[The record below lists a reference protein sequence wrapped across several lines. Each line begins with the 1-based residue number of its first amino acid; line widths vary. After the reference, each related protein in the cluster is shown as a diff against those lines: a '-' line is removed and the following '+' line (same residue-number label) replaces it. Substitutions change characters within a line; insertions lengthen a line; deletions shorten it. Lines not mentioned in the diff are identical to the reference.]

1 MNTSVKSLKYGQFT
15 CLYFFMKKNIL
26 SLLFIIGIAFL
37 LNIASAQFT
46 STTCEWDAHCA
57 APTKGVNYKDTIIY
71 IWAQGDEFDLG
82 FQQNFDKQ
90 KILLQEIFISENK
103 SFSEEE
109 ILNKITE
116 NITDIQGT
124 KTLIINTSKF
134 DVLLQLLAKVH
145 ASDNLNLKSKTIY
158 LITNSN
164 KFFLKRMLANH
175 IKPLEITKIYTLPQD
190 KSLNF
195 LSTMSLGK
203 ISNQE
208 EYITP
213 FSMSFQETP
222 KYLPISYLVD
232 RLIYHG
238 FPIEL
243 ITMFL
248 VLSLWALVIS
258 ILRQVVGFSV
268 FGIYSPLLFAV
279 SMSILGVPLSL
290 TFLVVWLITK
300 LLIKLITKKMY
311 LLHNAKS
318 ALLIILY
325 FFILLLVFWFN
336 SILWLNLIDISVF
349 TNGYIIFPII
359 FIVLVSDKVFNEGFK
374 VFSKWRWVAFMEFLL
389 VSFAVFG
396 LFYRTGLKHLLLAF
410 PELLILIFFLNIA
423 VGRFTGLQL
432 LEYFRFMPLLKNS
445 SWAEEEEE

>member
-1 MNTSVKSLKYGQFT
+1 
-15 CLYFFMKKNIL
+15 MKKIIL
-26 SLLFIIGIAFL
+26 SLLFVMGSFFL
-37 LNIASAQFT
+37 LNITSAQFT
-46 STTCEWDAHCA
+46 STTCEWEAHCA
-57 APTKGVNYKDTIIY
+57 APTPGVNYKNTIIY
-71 IWAQGDEFDLG
+71 IWTQGDEFDLG

-90 KILLQEIFISENK
+90 KTLLQEIFIADNK

-109 ILNKITE
+109 IMGKIME
-116 NITDIQGT
+116 NLEEIQKT
-124 KTLIINTSKF
+124 KTLIIHTSKF
-134 DVLLQLLAKVH
+134 DVLLQLLARIH
-145 ASDNLNLKSKTIY
+145 ASDNLQLNEKTIY

-164 KFFLKRMLANH
+164 KFFLKRILANH

-195 LSTMSLGK
+195 LSTLSLGK
-203 ISNQE
+203 ITNQE

-213 FSMSFQETP
+213 FSMSFKETP

-232 RLIYHG
+232 RLIYHW

-243 ITMFL
+243 ITIFL
-248 VLSLWALVIS
+248 ILSLWALVIN
-258 ILRQVVGFSV
+258 ILRQIVGFSV
-268 FGIYSPLLFAV
+268 FGVYSPLLFAV
-279 SMSILGVPLSL
+279 SMSILWIPLSL

-300 LLIKLITKKMY
+300 LLIKLITKRMY

-336 SILWLNLIDISVF
+336 SILWLNWIDISVF
-349 TNGYIIFPII
+349 TNGYIIFPLI

-374 VFSKWRWVAFMEFLL
+374 VFSKWRWVAFTEFLA

-396 LFYRTGLKHLLLAF
+396 LFYRTGLKHTLLAF

-445 SWAEEEEE
+445 SGTEEEEE